1 MRETLTKSHE
11 TRQRPI
17 SCQIQTLQPWQFAKE
32 NDRQKAAGLS
42 VCSVVGRRR
51 PAFALSRFGEA
62 GPRLRYR
69 ATPRQARLRAIAL
82 RRVRPALALSRYGEA
97 GPPSR

>member
-42 VCSVVGRRR
+42 ACSVVGRRR

-62 GPRLRYR
+62 GRV
-69 ATPRQARLRAIAL
+69 RAIAL
-82 RRVRPALALSRYGEA
+82 RRGRPAFALSRLGA
-97 GPPSR
+97 ARPPSRYRALARQARVR